1 MGIILY
7 EFLVGCPP
15 YFGNSPEELFSQVIN
30 GNYSFSTYHFFFHIT
45 NLSHCD
51 ENHVLKCDCLW
62 LTDVKKPLNN
72 FIFNYLKLLRS
83 SALNFDIFDTAVYI
97 KYGGRQSRIYVHV
110 LFHRGH

>member
-1 MGIILY
+1 MSFWWVALHTLETPQKSCFLKSSMVIIL
-7 EFLVGCPP
+7 FL
-15 YFGNSPEELFSQVIN
+15 LTI
-30 GNYSFSTYHFFFHIT
+30 FFFHIT

-51 ENHVLKCDCLW
+51 ENHVLRCDCLW